1 MRLDLQALLQP
12 VDFAQNMLRP
22 FEQALAR
29 RGQPD
34 AALDAIEQQKSQFLL
49 QMLDLPR
56 QRRLRDPQIVAGL
69 AEILPPRGLNEVA
82 ELASGPFLSD
92 ADFRSN

>member
-1 MRLDLQALLQP
+1 
-12 VDFAQNMLRP
+12 MLRA

-49 QMLDLPR
+49 KELDLPR
-56 QRRLRDPQIVAGL
+56 QRRLRDAKSSL
-69 AEILPPRGLNEVA
+69 ALRKFSRRA
-82 ELASGPFLSD
+82 TWMK
-92 ADFRSN
+92 